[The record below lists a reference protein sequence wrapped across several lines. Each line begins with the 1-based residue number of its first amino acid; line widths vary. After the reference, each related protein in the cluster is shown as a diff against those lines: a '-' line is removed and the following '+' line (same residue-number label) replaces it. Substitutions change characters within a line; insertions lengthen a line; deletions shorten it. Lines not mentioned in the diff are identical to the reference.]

1 MWSAHGALRLRLD
14 LAEYQPTTQHP
25 GCRDVAL
32 ALADVQALA
41 DAGIRLVEHVR
52 RHCVAHETAH
62 QGAPASPPTLADP
75 FTTTDAA
82 TQLGLPRAA
91 DDARRTALELITLEI
106 DPDLVITARVHG
118 TDGVRSAITLLLR
131 SIVGAQQTVQSLSI
145 DTSDLA
151 WLAAFNGQFAAV
163 VGASLEAVTS
173 GVAGSAGELNPVTF
187 DSLTSLRRLAAALR
201 DVAVLEADAY
211 PPRH

>member
-1 MWSAHGALRLRLD
+1 MWSADGALRLRLD
-14 LAEYQPTTQHP
+14 LANYQPTTQHP

-52 RHCVAHETAH
+52 RHCAARAQ
-62 QGAPASPPTLADP
+62 QGGPASPPILGDP

-82 TQLGLPRAA
+82 TAQAGVSRAV
-91 DDARRTALELITLEI
+91 DDARRTALELISLEI
-106 DPDLVITARVHG
+106 DPGLVITIRVHG
-118 TDGVRSAITLLLR
+118 TDGVRSAIMLLLR
-131 SIVGAQQTVQSLSI
+131 SIVGAQQTVQSLAI
-145 DTSDLA
+145 ETSDVA

-173 GVAGSAGELNPVTF
+173 GGVGPAGELNPVTF
-187 DSLTSLRRLAAALR
+187 ESLTSLRRLAAAVR
-201 DVAVLEADAY
+201 DVAVVDADAN